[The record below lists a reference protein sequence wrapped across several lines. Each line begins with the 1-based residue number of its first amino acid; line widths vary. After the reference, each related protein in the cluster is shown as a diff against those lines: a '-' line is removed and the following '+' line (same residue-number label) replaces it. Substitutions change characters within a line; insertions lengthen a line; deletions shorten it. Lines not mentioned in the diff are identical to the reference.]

1 MSGKVYRISISD
13 SKGTKKRN
21 VPQAK
26 VIENLGIEGDAHA
39 GTDRQISLLAFES
52 FSQIKSKLPDI
63 RPGDFAEN
71 ITTTGI
77 ALPYATVGG
86 ILRIGREILLQVT
99 QIGKECH
106 NGCYIKKTVGDC
118 IMPREG
124 VFARVL
130 RGGTIA
136 VGDTI
141 EWSD

>member
-13 SKGTKKRN
+13 SKGKKKRN
-21 VPQAK
+21 VPLAK
-26 VIENLGIEGDAHA
+26 VIEHLGIEGDAHA
-39 GTDRQISLLAFES
+39 GTDRQISLLAYES
-52 FSQIKSKLPDI
+52 FSQITSNLPDI

-106 NGCYIKKTVGDC
+106 NGCHIRKIVGDC